1 MYNTASP
8 KTESEK
14 TT

>member
-1 MYNTASP
+1 MDECR

-14 TT
+14 GLA